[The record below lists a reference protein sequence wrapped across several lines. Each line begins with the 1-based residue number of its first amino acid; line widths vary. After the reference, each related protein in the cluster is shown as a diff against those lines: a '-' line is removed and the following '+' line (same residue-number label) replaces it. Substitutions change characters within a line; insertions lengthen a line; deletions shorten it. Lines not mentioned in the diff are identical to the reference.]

1 MELAMTETIPG
12 MGRVAAGRR
21 WTWLAAGVAAGL
33 VLLTLLAYWPALQN
47 DFVGLDDDLYV
58 TNNPPVQHG
67 LTLEGVQWAFQAT
80 RASNWH
86 PLTWLSHMADSEIYG
101 SQAWGHHL
109 TNVLFHAAN
118 AALLFWLLW
127 RLTGFTWRCALVA
140 ALFAV
145 HPLHVESV
153 AWVSERKDVLS
164 TCLGLIVFLLYRRY
178 CEKPGGAR
186 MALVAVVFAVGLTAK
201 PMLVSWPLL
210 MLLLDVWPLR
220 RLPVNGLTPVKNG
233 KKNRRPAA
241 EPPSD
246 PGADSVLVET
256 VYPKRSAVALV
267 LEKWPLWLLAG
278 ASCWVTYWVQNHG
291 GSVRTFEE
299 VDMGTRIGNSLC
311 AYAGYLTHMVWPTGL
326 NCFYPYLLVLP
337 PLEVI
342 LSAVGLVAVTLWV
355 AIRWRQ
361 QPYLPFGWLW
371 YGISLGPVI
380 GLVQV
385 GGQSMADRYTY
396 IPLVGIF
403 VMVAWGLPDLVKK
416 MAGAQADLVNR
427 TVLPALAVAVL
438 LACVPLTWR
447 QIGFWKD
454 SIAVFSRAL
463 AVTDNNALAHNNLG
477 VALTTAG
484 RYEEG
489 GKHFEEA
496 LRLNPKYA
504 DAHSN
509 LGVILGMRGQNELA
523 AAHFREAATLNPGFA
538 NAHYNLGMVLQTL
551 GRIEESESEYRK
563 AVDLDPFH
571 VKARIAL
578 SQMLGERKQMA
589 EAVRLMRDTLQ
600 INPSLVEV
608 RNNLAWF
615 LAVSPGSTPADH
627 QEALALAEGLQRE
640 GAGGNNPMVLDTLA
654 AAQAVNGQFAQAQ
667 ATAREAIKAAQKARI
682 PGLATDIL
690 KRLRLYEKQQAYEL
704 P

>member
-1 MELAMTETIPG
+1 MAEQATQAPAIPAPR
-12 MGRVAAGRR
+12 GRGN
-21 WTWLAAGVAAGL
+21 WGVAGL
-33 VLLTLLAYWPALQN
+33 AVGLALLALLAYWPALKC

-67 LTLEGVQWAFQAT
+67 LVAESVQWAFQAT

-109 TNVLFHAAN
+109 TNLLFHAAN
-118 AALLFWLLW
+118 TVLLFWLLW
-127 RLTGFTWRCALVA
+127 RLTGFTWRSVFVA

-164 TCLGLIVFLLYRRY
+164 TFLGLVTLLLYRWHCAR
-178 CEKPGGAR
+178 PGGWR
-186 MALVAVVFAVGLTAK
+186 MAAVAVVYALGLTAK

-210 MLLLDVWPLR
+210 MLLLDFWPLR
-220 RLPVNGLTPVKNG
+220 RLQPAGALAAGG
-233 KKNRRPAA
+233 KRAARRL
-241 EPPSD
+241 EPP
-246 PGADSVLVET
+246 ADSAAATLQLVPAC
-256 VYPKRSAVALV
+256 PKRTALLLV

-278 ASCWVTYWVQNHG
+278 ASCRVTYWVQNHG

-299 VDMGTRIGNSLC
+299 VDLWTRFANALC
-311 AYAGYLTHMVWPTGL
+311 AYAGYLVHMVWPAGL
-326 NCFYPYLLVLP
+326 NCFYPYRMVLP
-337 PLEVI
+337 PLEVL
-342 LSAVGLVAVTLWV
+342 LSALGLIAVTVVVLCW
-355 AIRWRQ
+355 WRR
-361 QPYLPFGWLW
+361 QPYLPVGWLW
-371 YGISLGPVI
+371 YGISLGPVV

-396 IPLVGIF
+396 VPLIGVFI
-403 VMVAWGLPDLVKK
+403 MIAWGVPALVRRC
-416 MAGAQADLVNR
+416 AGGWADRINHC
-427 TVLPALAVAVL
+427 VLPVLAVLVLAV
-438 LACVPLTWR
+438 CVPLTWR
-447 QIGFWKD
+447 QCGFWQD

-463 AVTDNNALAHNNLG
+463 AVTNDNALAHNNLG
-477 VALTTAG
+477 VALTSAG

-523 AAHFREAATLNPGFA
+523 ALHFREAATINPGFA
-538 NAHYNLGMVLQTL
+538 NAHYNLGMILQTL
-551 GRIEESESEYRK
+551 RRLDEAEMEYRK

-571 VKARIAL
+571 VKARVAL
-578 SQMLGERKQMA
+578 SQMLADRKQTA
-589 EAVRLMRDTLQ
+589 EAIAMMRDVMRIRDTD
-600 INPSLVEV
+600 VEV

-615 LAVSPGSTPADH
+615 LAVSPESTPADH
-627 QEALALAEGLQRE
+627 QEALALAEGLMRD
-640 GAGGNNPMVLDTLA
+640 GAGSGNPMILDTLA
-654 AAQAVNGQFAQAQ
+654 AAQAANGRFDAAQE
-667 ATAREAIKAAQKARI
+667 TAKQAIKAAQAARV
-682 PGLATDIL
+682 PGLAADIGR
-690 KRLRLYEKQQAYEL
+690 RLQLFCRNQPYQL